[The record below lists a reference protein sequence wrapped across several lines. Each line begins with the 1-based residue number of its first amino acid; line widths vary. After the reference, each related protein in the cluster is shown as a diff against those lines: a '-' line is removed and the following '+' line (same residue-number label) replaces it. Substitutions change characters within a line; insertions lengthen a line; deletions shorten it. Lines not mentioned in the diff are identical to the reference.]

1 MGIGSAKIAP
11 AGWQLLGRL
20 SDWLRQKHEQ
30 RVLIKTDALGRRG
43 EDAAHRYLR
52 SRGYEILARRFR
64 LADGS
69 GEVDIIAKQGHLLV
83 FVEVKTRS
91 SGLFGTPERA
101 IGPDKKRNI
110 IRAARGFV
118 QKAGADWSMVRF
130 DVVSIVLGKQ
140 AVIDHFEDA
149 FYPDNDHYRAAAR
162 GSGGRL

>member
-1 MGIGSAKIAP
+1 M
-11 AGWQLLGRL
+11 L
-20 SDWLRQKHEQ
+20 DWLQSLFKPEPQ
-30 RVLIKTDALGRRG
+30 VDVLGQRG
-43 EDAAHRYLR
+43 ENAAAKYLR
-52 SRGYEILARRFR
+52 GLGYKILIRNFR
-64 LADGS
+64 CQM
-69 GEVDIIAKQGHLLV
+69 GEVDIIARDGKTIV